1 MRSISFRSEL
11 WRWDVAGGIGGRE
24 HCFFVSPSVV
34 DEGSESE
41 QAGRARE
48 RERGTRGKMYQQ
60 PSGYQAAGQY
70 DSKYAYDPEMGY
82 GKTEEEGGYATFME
96 KQVRTDGPSCSRRR
110 ASPFLRLTRDP
121 SHHLPSPYYFFFLFS
136 SSSSWPGSARFHQEG
151 FQHPR
156 RPAARDLLVRH
167 RLRLQRAA
175 QGLRFPEHVAR
186 LRRLPSHLW

>member
-1 MRSISFRSEL
+1 MADGSIVFFCTQRRRRGNRQGE
-11 WRWDVAGGIGGRE
+11 RE
-24 HCFFVSPSVV
+24 
-34 DEGSESE
+34 
-41 QAGRARE
+41 RE
-48 RERGTRGKMYQQ
+48 RGRERGTRGKMYQQ
-60 PSGYQAAGQY
+60 PSGYEAAGQY

-121 SHHLPSPYYFFFLFS
+121 SHHLLAPYFFFLLS
-136 SSSSWPGSARFHQEG
+136 SSPCPGSARFHQEG

-167 RLRLQRAA
+167 RVCLQRAA